1 MPEKKTLK
9 TFAKEYKEMP
19 AEEKRTVRNQS
30 IFWLVLILGPV
41 FFGLLMYFGII
52 MPID

>member
-9 TFAKEYKEMP
+9 TFAKEYEAMP
-19 AEEKRTVRNQS
+19 AEEKKAVRNQC

-41 FFGLLMYFGII
+41 IIGLLTYFGII